1 MARGGRRRLGTRLAG
16 RVGRTRLMVVLAVV
30 GPGLIAAASDNDA
43 GGITTWSVIGS
54 RWGYSLLWLLVLI
67 TPILAVT
74 QEMGA
79 RMGAVTGKGLAALI
93 REKFS
98 LRVTAFAML
107 ALLVANFGTTVAEFS
122 GVAAAFSLAGVPA
135 WLSVPPVAAGV
146 WLLVTRA
153 SFRKVERVFLLL
165 TAVYAAYIVAG
176 FLARPDWGAA
186 LHGSV
191 RPQVHAG
198 SLWLLTVVAAIG
210 TTITPWG
217 QFFIQAYIVDKRIS
231 IRQYVTTR
239 IEVVVG
245 AIFTDAI
252 DFFIVVACAA
262 TLWKSGI
269 VVQTAQEAARALE
282 PVAGRAAEW
291 IFGFGL
297 LNVSIL
303 GAAILPLTTAYAI
316 CEAFGLESGLD
327 KKFDEAPAFNGILTA
342 FIVVP
347 ALVAIIPGLP
357 LVKVML
363 LSQDVNG
370 ILLPIILIYVLKIIN
385 DPRVMGEHVNGRV
398 YNTVAWAFSIALIG
412 LSVTLVASPFIF

>member
-1 MARGGRRRLGTRLAG
+1 MARGTRHLVGRRLAG
-16 RVGRTRLMVVLAVV
+16 RIGRSRLMMLLAVM

-54 RWGYSLLWLLVLI
+54 RWGYSLLWLLVII

-122 GVAAAFSLAGVPA
+122 GIAAAFSLAHVPA
-135 WLSVPPVAAGV
+135 WACVPPVAAGV

-153 SFRKVERVFLLL
+153 SFRKVERVFLAL

-176 FLARPDWGAA
+176 FLAKPDWSAA
-186 LHGSV
+186 LHGAV
-191 RPQVHAG
+191 RPQATMSSV
-198 SLWLLTVVAAIG
+198 WLLTVVAAIG

-217 QFFIQAYIVDKRIS
+217 QFFIQAYIVDKRVS
-231 IRQYVTTR
+231 IRDYVYTR

-262 TLWKSGI
+262 TLYKSGI
-269 VVQTAQEAARALE
+269 VVETAQEAARALE
-282 PVAGRAAEW
+282 PVAGRAAELL
-291 IFGFGL
+291 FGFGL

-316 CEAFGLESGLD
+316 CEAFGFESGLD
-327 KKFDEAPAFNGILTA
+327 KRFDEAPAFNGILTV

-347 ALVAIIPGLP
+347 ALVAIIPNLP

-370 ILLPIILIYVLKIIN
+370 ILLPIILFYVLKIIN
-385 DPRVMGEHVNGRV
+385 DPNVMGDHVNGRV
-398 YNTVAWAFSIALIG
+398 YNTVAWAFSAVLVG